1 VGKGKLNEWQVLW
14 VDISRLDDGFV
25 SDSRLCEAEYQGLR
39 MTNTWLR

>member
-25 SDSRLCEAEYQGLR
+25 SGSGRLFVGLFR
-39 MTNTWLR
+39 NSYLA

>member
-25 SDSRLCEAEYQGLR
+25 SDSRQFK
-39 MTNTWLR
+39 